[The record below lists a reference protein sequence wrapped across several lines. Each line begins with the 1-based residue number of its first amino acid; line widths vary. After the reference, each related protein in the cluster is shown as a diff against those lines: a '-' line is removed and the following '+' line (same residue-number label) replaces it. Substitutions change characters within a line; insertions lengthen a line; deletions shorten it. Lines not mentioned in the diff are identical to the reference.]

1 MTARRRMAVLL
12 AAGGLV
18 VGSALINLVRAS
30 SALATTVAVPTGPW
44 AVPAG
49 VTCVTFTAQ
58 GGSGGVAGGTQ
69 DPGASGN
76 GAVITATLPVAG
88 VLNIVNGGV
97 GAAGLA
103 GGAGGSPGGGG
114 AGSVSVSIIGGGG
127 GGGRS
132 SVVAGTISTFGFY

>member
-1 MTARRRMAVLL
+1 MTARCRMAVLL

-44 AVPAG
+44 SVPAG
-49 VTCVTFTAQ
+49 VTCVTFTVQ
-58 GGSGGVAGGTQ
+58 GGSGGAAGGTS

-114 AGSVSVSIIGGGG
+114 AGSVSTGGGG
-127 GGGRS
+127 GGVAASRASWQGRPP
-132 SVVAGTISTFGFY
+132 